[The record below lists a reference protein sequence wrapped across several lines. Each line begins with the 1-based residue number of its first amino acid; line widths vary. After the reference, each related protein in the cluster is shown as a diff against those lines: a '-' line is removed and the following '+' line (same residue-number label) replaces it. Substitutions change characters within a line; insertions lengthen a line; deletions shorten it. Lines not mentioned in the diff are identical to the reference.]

1 MSILLGISIFH
12 FSQAQMAIEPADEPG
27 LGGNDGVVLG
37 DLISVKPGKTPGTY
51 IITCSNNPKKTCFS
65 FYSKSSSQVS
75 NKDENLIWH
84 IDMYSPENNNFIFG
98 YLESAEIYVRKGK
111 EIKKIDK

>member
-1 MSILLGISIFH
+1 MKELYLSILLGISIFH

-51 IITCSNNPKKTCFS
+51 IITCSNNPKKTC
-65 FYSKSSSQVS
+65 S